1 MLQDVNFYRFIGIYE
16 NKTKKNYDLDILA
29 AVYLRSLKKLYDM
42 HEKKELVLKDDY
54 FITTLQEMAM
64 YSGIS
69 IYYQEKIIQELEE
82 RELIEYDPLEF
93 DKYDEGANQCV
104 MFKIKGFK

>member
-16 NKTKKNYDLDILA
+16 NKTKKNYDLNILS

-54 FITTLQEMAM
+54 FITTLQEMAR

-69 IYYQEKIIQELEE
+69 IYYQEKIIQELEK

-93 DKYDEGANQCV
+93 DKYDEGADQCV